1 MGLKMTKQMTVTELK
16 NLMNLSGWTHEQVIT
31 INKEYDYNGHV
42 LEGIAEVV
50 SRNPNVPFEIH
61 FNEGFKY
68 NVEKDE
74 LTTQKDDSLYG
85 IWWFTPE
92 LEIVDN
98 EGEKIDSW
106 DLDKQGF
113 KPDFLRSITPRV
125 IANAEEK
132 PRMKEVKKV
141 GRPRS
146 TAEGRK
152 KLHVLSKS

>member
-1 MGLKMTKQMTVTELK
+1 MGLKMTNTMRVTELK
-16 NLMNLSGWTHEQVIT
+16 NLMKLSGWTHEQVIT

-50 SRNPNVPFEIH
+50 SRNPNVPFESH

-113 KPDFLRSITPRV
+113 KPDFSQVDYSEV
-125 IANAEEK
+125 IANA
-132 PRMKEVKKV
+132 KK
-141 GRPRS
+141 S
-146 TAEGRK
+146 QE
-152 KLHVLSKS
+152 

>member
-1 MGLKMTKQMTVTELK
+1 MTKKMTVNELK
-16 NLMNLSGWTHEQVIT
+16 SLMNLSGWTHEQVIT
-31 INKEYDYNGHV
+31 INNEYDDTV
-42 LEGIAEVV
+42 EGIAEVV

-92 LEIVDN
+92 MEIVDN

-106 DLDKQGF
+106 DLDNQGF
-113 KPDFLRSITPRV
+113 KLEFSNVDYSETIE
-125 IANAEEK
+125 NA
-132 PRMKEVKKV
+132 
-141 GRPRS
+141 
-146 TAEGRK
+146 
-152 KLHVLSKS
+152 KSSQE

>member
-31 INKEYDYNGHV
+31 INNEYDDTV
-42 LEGIAEVV
+42 EGIAEII
-50 SRNPNVPFEIH
+50 SRNSNVPFEIH

-68 NVEKDE
+68 NAGKDE

-106 DLDKQGF
+106 DLDRQGF
-113 KPDFLRSITPRV
+113 KPDFSQVDYSEV
-125 IANAEEK
+125 IANA
-132 PRMKEVKKV
+132 KK
-141 GRPRS
+141 S
-146 TAEGRK
+146 QE
-152 KLHVLSKS
+152 

>member
-1 MGLKMTKQMTVTELK
+1 MTKKMTVNDLK
-16 NLMNLSGWTHEQVIT
+16 SLMNLSGWTHEQVIT
-31 INKEYDYNGHV
+31 INNEYDDAV
-42 LEGIAEVV
+42 EGIAEVV

-92 LEIVDN
+92 MEIVDN

-106 DLDKQGF
+106 DLDNQGF
-113 KPDFLRSITPRV
+113 KLEFSNVDYSEI
-125 IANAEEK
+125 IENA
-132 PRMKEVKKV
+132 
-141 GRPRS
+141 
-146 TAEGRK
+146 
-152 KLHVLSKS
+152 KSSQE

>member
-1 MGLKMTKQMTVTELK
+1 LTIIHLQMYNYLHQINKQMGLKMTKQMTVTELK

-113 KPDFLRSITPRV
+113 KPDFSQVDYSEV
-125 IANAEEK
+125 IANA
-132 PRMKEVKKV
+132 KK
-141 GRPRS
+141 S
-146 TAEGRK
+146 QE
-152 KLHVLSKS
+152 

>member
-1 MGLKMTKQMTVTELK
+1 MCSKVSQKWFLVTLTFRSKFILTKV
-16 NLMNLSGWTHEQVIT
+16 LS
-31 INKEYDYNGHV
+31 
-42 LEGIAEVV
+42 
-50 SRNPNVPFEIH
+50 
-61 FNEGFKY
+61 Y

-113 KPDFLRSITPRV
+113 KPDFSQVDYSEV
-125 IANAEEK
+125 IANA
-132 PRMKEVKKV
+132 KK
-141 GRPRS
+141 S
-146 TAEGRK
+146 QE
-152 KLHVLSKS
+152 

>member
-1 MGLKMTKQMTVTELK
+1 MTIIHLQMYNYLHQINKQMGLKMTNTMRVTELK
-16 NLMNLSGWTHEQVIT
+16 NLMKLSGWTYEQVIT

-113 KPDFLRSITPRV
+113 KPDFSQVDYSEV
-125 IANAEEK
+125 IANA
-132 PRMKEVKKV
+132 KK
-141 GRPRS
+141 S
-146 TAEGRK
+146 QE
-152 KLHVLSKS
+152 

>member
-1 MGLKMTKQMTVTELK
+1 MTKKMTVNDLK
-16 NLMNLSGWTHEQVIT
+16 SLMNLSGWTHEQVIT
-31 INKEYDYNGHV
+31 INNEYDDTV
-42 LEGIAEVV
+42 EGIAEVV

-92 LEIVDN
+92 MEIVDN

-106 DLDKQGF
+106 DLDNQGF
-113 KPDFLRSITPRV
+113 KLEFSNVDYSETIE
-125 IANAEEK
+125 NA
-132 PRMKEVKKV
+132 
-141 GRPRS
+141 
-146 TAEGRK
+146 
-152 KLHVLSKS
+152 KSSQE